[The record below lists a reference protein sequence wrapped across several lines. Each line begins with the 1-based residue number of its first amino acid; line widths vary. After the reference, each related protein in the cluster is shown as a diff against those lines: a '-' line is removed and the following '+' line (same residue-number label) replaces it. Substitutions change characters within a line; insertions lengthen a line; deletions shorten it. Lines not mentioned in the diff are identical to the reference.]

1 MTQIMALRKYD
12 TVYPT
17 LALLAAVWAQEYERS
32 FVIPAPQIPGRRNA
46 RAPGKSLQHASA
58 FSTAMRCLAD
68 SEDITETTR
77 HQARAARRCNRD
89 QAQGIGEEQVKFKR

>member
-1 MTQIMALRKYD
+1 MTQKTALREYH

-32 FVIPAPQIPGRRNA
+32 FVDPAPRIPRRRSGRCRA
-46 RAPGKSLQHASA
+46 RALQHASA
-58 FSTAMRCLAD
+58 FSTAMRCFAD
-68 SEDITETTR
+68 PEDITETTC